1 MAAGMTADSASLR
14 RIEDAYDLPPG
25 AMAGGEAPHDAALSP
40 DLDDRTTAYILKA
53 REPFEGLRRASS
65 QLAGLLVLAAL
76 GSRTTQG
83 NPMLETAIAAHAEA
97 ADGLRALTPTARGAH
112 HHLHL
117 CLAAERLGAALVV
130 ARHNLPRDEAVS
142 DRIYSLLKQSM
153 EDLRWASR
161 ALPGFALVNFAQGCC
176 AMHGGP
182 LKTETKKSLR
192 FRSTGER
199 A

>member
-1 MAAGMTADSASLR
+1 MNPDRASLR
-14 RIEDAYDLPPG
+14 RIEDGYDLPPG
-25 AMAGGEAPHDAALSP
+25 ALLDGTAASDAALSP

-76 GSRTTQG
+76 GSRTAQG

-97 ADGLRALTPTARGAH
+97 ADGLRSLTPTGRGAH

-117 CLAAERLGAALVV
+117 CLAAERLGEALAT
-130 ARHNLPRDEAVS
+130 ARRSLKLDETVS
-142 DRIYSLLKQSM
+142 DRIYAGMKQAV

-161 ALPGFALVNFAQGCC
+161 ALPGFELVNVSQGCC

-192 FRSTGER
+192 FCSTGER